1 MGPFMQ
7 TPRAKPPGFY
17 FIGILLLVTFTGC
30 AYYNTFYLARR
41 YYHDAQKAQ
50 ERSVNDAPSPDAA
63 QKYDATIRQCAKILV
78 DYPKSKW
85 IDDAIYYMGAAMY
98 GKGDYL
104 NAIKKFGELR
114 ENVPKSPFVP
124 DSKLMEALSH
134 YRRKEY
140 IEAETGFKEV
150 EAQYPDF
157 KRKYELYYYGAEC
170 EVGLRNY
177 PAALAWYGRAV
188 KEAKKK
194 RQKADAL
201 RRTGDA
207 LYASAKYDSA
217 QVVYADCL
225 KAEEGGSRRL
235 DLALKRG
242 DALEQL
248 KRYDEALKW
257 YDSWKP
263 FALNES
269 REGELS
275 IRIYR
280 ILSVLG
286 RANEA
291 VAGYRAL
298 VTRYPHTPIA
308 YEAQF
313 RLGYLYESQLGDFD
327 SAGREYDLLK
337 QEPGYSEFQVQASRR
352 SGNLATIKKYRQTL
366 LGDSTQARARAA
378 FLLAEI
384 YYFQIEKADSAMTQY
399 SHVER
404 DFPESPYAPKAAFA
418 RLWIN
423 THDRADTAAA
433 AALTDSIASRYRKTR
448 YAESALYLWRR
459 WSGRTDER
467 TALLDSMIAH
477 PDTALA
483 RERAADLL
491 EPTITPAAI
500 DSMRTPQSPEQM
512 TPAEQARRDSL
523 AAYTRA
529 LYKAQREGKPPP
541 PPLPPRNVSRPADAD
556 TAQTKPPAVLPFEP
570 DDADTSDTETET
582 PADTTS
588 TPRIGPSR

>member
-1 MGPFMQ
+1 
-7 TPRAKPPGFY
+7 
-17 FIGILLLVTFTGC
+17 
-30 AYYNTFYLARR
+30 
-41 YYHDAQKAQ
+41 
-50 ERSVNDAPSPDAA
+50 
-63 QKYDATIRQCAKILV
+63 
-78 DYPKSKW
+78 
-85 IDDAIYYMGAAMY
+85 YMGAAMY

-104 NAIKKFGELR
+104 NAIKKCGELR
-114 ENVPKSPFVP
+114 ENVPKSPYVP
-124 DSKLMEALSH
+124 DSKLVEALSH

-140 IEAETGFKEV
+140 VEAETMFKEV
-150 EAQYPDF
+150 DAQYPDF
-157 KRKYELYYYGAEC
+157 KRKWELYYYGAEC

-177 PAALAWYGRAV
+177 PAAVVWYGRAV

-201 RRTGDA
+201 RHTGDA

-217 QVVYADCL
+217 QVVYAECL

-248 KRYDEALKW
+248 KRYDEALKF
-257 YDSWKP
+257 YEKWKP
-263 FALNES
+263 FAVAES

-275 IRIYR
+275 IRIYG
-280 ILSVLG
+280 ILAVLG
-286 RANEA
+286 RASEA
-291 VAGYRAL
+291 ASGYRAL
-298 VTRYPHTPIA
+298 VTQYPHTPIA

-313 RLGYLYESQLGDFD
+313 RLGYLYESQMGDFD

-337 QEPGYSEFQVQASRR
+337 QEPGSSEFQVQASRR

-384 YYFQIEKADSAMTQY
+384 YYFQIEKADSAMIQY
-399 SHVER
+399 SLVER

-433 AALTDSIASRYRKTR
+433 AALTDSIANRYRKTR

-500 DSMRTPQSPEQM
+500 DSMRTPQAIEQI
-512 TPAEQARRDSL
+512 TPAEAARRDSL

-541 PPLPPRNVSRPADAD
+541 PPLPPRSPAVAD
-556 TAQTKPPAVLPFEP
+556 TAQTKPPPRLPFEP
-570 DDADTSDTETET
+570 DDADTTDTETET
-582 PADTTS
+582 PAPAPSQPSAPADTTS
-588 TPRIGPSR
+588 SPSIGPSR